1 MSKYTRKIPLV
12 WSPEL
17 TVSDQTI
24 TLKTGGWKG
33 ETRFEATAQISPYC
47 AAILIKKLRTS
58 LRQIR
63 DAETKRLNELVES
76 AEGPLS

>member
-12 WSPEL
+12 WTPEL
-17 TVSDQTI
+17 TVSGQTI

-33 ETRFEATAQISPYC
+33 ETRFEATAEIGVYC
-47 AAILIKKLRTS
+47 ASSLIRKLRAS